1 MIIVWVKMYKEST
14 SSSPMTV
21 SNLFL
26 NIEQILYDINDE
38 LKVLI
43 FVYSYVDN

>member
-1 MIIVWVKMYKEST
+1 MYKEST

-38 LKVLI
+38 LKI
-43 FVYSYVDN
+43 FSFIYSHMDN